1 MNRTKKI
8 KRAVVTFLLAD
19 VLLCIGIVIGVNLA
33 TNDIRP
39 VAALAADRE
48 LSLGEGTEK
57 TEIEENY
64 WDFVHKSYILIG
76 TAPNYT
82 YYKIVS
88 QLERNDYNPELFYEE
103 DNGFMYYHDEAG
115 NRLSKVAVDVSTFQG
130 SIDWNQLAATG
141 VDTVMIRAGLRGY
154 GSGVIKEDEAFEANM
169 EGALEAGLNV
179 GVYFFSQAV
188 NADEGAEEAQFVLDL
203 VSGYGISGP
212 VAIDTEYVNDS
223 EARTFDLDIT
233 SRTDGVIAFCDTVS
247 AAGYVPMIYASRNWF
262 VQNLDL
268 TRLSGYRMWVAHYVD
283 TPDFPYVYDGWQ
295 YTETATIA
303 GVTGTIDLNVW
314 FYDDF

>member
-1 MNRTKKI
+1 MNSNIKKT
-8 KRAVVTFLLAD
+8 VLTFLLAC
-19 VLLCIGIVIGVNLA
+19 VLLGMGIVIGIKIA
-33 TNDIRP
+33 GSIKHP
-39 VAALAADRE
+39 VAARITTAE
-48 LSLGEGTEK
+48 GFLGEGSEK
-57 TEIEENY
+57 SGIVDNY
-64 WDFVHKSYILIG
+64 WNFVHMSYILIG
-76 TAPNYT
+76 TAPDYS

-88 QLERNDYNPELFYEE
+88 QLDRNDFNPELFYEE
-103 DNGFMYYHDEAG
+103 SNGFMYYHDEDG
-115 NRLSKVAVDVSTFQG
+115 NRLSEIAVDVSVFQG
-130 SIDWNQLAATG
+130 EIDWEALAATG